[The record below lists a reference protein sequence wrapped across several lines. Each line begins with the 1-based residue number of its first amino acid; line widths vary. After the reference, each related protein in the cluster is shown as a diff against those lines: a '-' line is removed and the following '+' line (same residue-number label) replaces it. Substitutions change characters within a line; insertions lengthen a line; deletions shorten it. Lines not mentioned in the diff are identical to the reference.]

1 MEKRYEYNGHTYWV
15 KVEPIINQSNGE
27 HAGYMA
33 WVNNQQP
40 GALLYG
46 EVVKDPK
53 GQAMLFGDELTALT
67 NANAIKQSEL
77 DRRSISN

>member
-1 MEKRYEYNGHTYWV
+1 MERQYERHGHIYWV
-15 KVEPIINQSNGE
+15 KVEAVVNQTTGQ

-33 WVNNQQP
+33 WVNDQQP

-46 EVVKDPK
+46 QVVKDGEGNP
-53 GQAMLFGDELTALT
+53 MLFGDELTAFT

-77 DRRSISN
+77 AG